1 MSPKTFLKLS
11 KWWIASFLV
20 GFFLIIPVF
29 AADICNP
36 DIVDDFY
43 AIENILKWVGRFAS
57 WAWIL
62 LANFAGK
69 LMTNTMVYGEFMHF
83 DLFLWKLWQLTRSV
97 ANYSIGFIF
106 LYSILKYLFSPSS
119 KDSSPKEV
127 IKQLLIASVF
137 VQSSWFLMMA
147 VVDLSTIGLATV
159 SSFPSQV
166 IANNE
171 LYRTTLIWNI
181 KSDPW
186 LSKPFGNSP
195 KGIIINAF
203 ADSFSKKEK
212 EQWIE
217 EYDLK
222 EVKDFETQLIDRLLP
237 QPENLWGPL
246 TYLGLSVFQTHSF
259 LGSYSISESN
269 CIEEVTKIIISLIL
283 DAGMIILYTFALALF
298 VIILIMRLVV
308 IWIAIIAS
316 PLIVLLWRVKPFF
329 KNLGADK
336 LDLIDFKKILHMIFK
351 PVFFA
356 LWISIMLIFVV
367 ILQGFFR
374 ANEAT
379 ATRFDQ
385 GSLSI
390 QESRIEG
397 TEGNKQ
403 YRSDLSIADTMKVTL
418 LQGTKSFKDIL
429 LALLSLTM
437 MRYFIKLALS
447 SKSGMKIGNFDLDRW
462 TAGTLKST
470 EKIIGNI
477 GLIPTP
483 KGAIGFNQIRDGNSS
498 RLWDKATQ
506 NIQTEMDDDENIRK
520 RWLNKQFWIEDQIL
534 DLTTRQ
540 RNQLERA
547 SAAVNTPLDYP
558 GVINQLKMEN
568 GGIKFSDIKA
578 YIPRW
583 VDSNRKQ
590 MKMKDYF
597 WDSWTGI
604 STTSLALTP
613 EKLEDDLKLIFAQSA
628 AVKSF
633 YTKVLGGTRQVTTLE
648 ELNTSKVETE

>member
-1 MSPKTFLKLS
+1 MSPKTFLKLL

-62 LANFAGK
+62 LGNFAGK

-83 DLFLWKLWQLTRSV
+83 DLFLWKLWQLARSV

-186 LSKPFGNSP
+186 LSKPFGNRP

-506 NIQTEMDDDENIRK
+506 NIQTEMDHDENIRK
-520 RWLNKQFWIEDQIL
+520 KWLNKKLWIEDQIL
-534 DLTTRQ
+534 DLTTGQ

>member
-1 MSPKTFLKLS
+1 
-11 KWWIASFLV
+11 
-20 GFFLIIPVF
+20 
-29 AADICNP
+29 
-36 DIVDDFY
+36 
-43 AIENILKWVGRFAS
+43 
-57 WAWIL
+57 
-62 LANFAGK
+62 
-69 LMTNTMVYGEFMHF
+69 
-83 DLFLWKLWQLTRSV
+83 
-97 ANYSIGFIF
+97 
-106 LYSILKYLFSPSS
+106 
-119 KDSSPKEV
+119 
-127 IKQLLIASVF
+127 
-137 VQSSWFLMMA
+137 
-147 VVDLSTIGLATV
+147 
-159 SSFPSQV
+159 
-166 IANNE
+166 
-171 LYRTTLIWNI
+171 
-181 KSDPW
+181 
-186 LSKPFGNSP
+186 
-195 KGIIINAF
+195 
-203 ADSFSKKEK
+203 
-212 EQWIE
+212 
-217 EYDLK
+217 
-222 EVKDFETQLIDRLLP
+222 
-237 QPENLWGPL
+237 
-246 TYLGLSVFQTHSF
+246 
-259 LGSYSISESN
+259 
-269 CIEEVTKIIISLIL
+269 
-283 DAGMIILYTFALALF
+283 MIILYTFALALF

-506 NIQTEMDDDENIRK
+506 NIQTEMDHDENIRK
-520 RWLNKQFWIEDQIL
+520 KWLNK
-534 DLTTRQ
+534 
-540 RNQLERA
+540 
-547 SAAVNTPLDYP
+547 
-558 GVINQLKMEN
+558 
-568 GGIKFSDIKA
+568 
-578 YIPRW
+578 
-583 VDSNRKQ
+583 
-590 MKMKDYF
+590 
-597 WDSWTGI
+597 
-604 STTSLALTP
+604 
-613 EKLEDDLKLIFAQSA
+613 KL
-628 AVKSF
+628 
-633 YTKVLGGTRQVTTLE
+633 
-648 ELNTSKVETE
+648 